1 MAATSIRERP
11 LLICLAFVQ
20 FTNVMDFMI
29 MMPLSPL
36 FTAEFGITPTQF
48 GVLVASYSIS
58 AGIISFASAFFV
70 DRFDRRKV
78 MLFSYAFFVLGTFA
92 CGFSPTYEILL
103 AARIFTGLF
112 GGVLSAVLLSVVG
125 DVVPYERRASAMG
138 IVMGGFAAASIL
150 GIPVGSF
157 VASHFSWHVPFFA
170 IGVMGVLVMVGIVK
184 LIPTMTGHIAEA
196 KKKNAWKNIVE
207 ILSASN
213 RLRALLLMTLLMF
226 GHFSIIAYMP
236 KYMVNNVGITK
247 EEVSYIYLAGG
258 LCSIVVLRIVGKL
271 SDRFGSFR
279 VFAVLSVL
287 ALIPIFLITNLPKE
301 SLAIVLVVTSTLF
314 IFGGSRG
321 VPCNTLITATAEP
334 HQRGGFLS
342 LNAATQ
348 QLAAGF
354 ATFLGGALIS
364 SGVKDTDP
372 IANYHHVG
380 WLAAIASLIAIPVAY
395 YVKPVSKKVVP
406 VAEEAQATET
416 IV

>member
-1 MAATSIRERP
+1 MTAKSIRERP

-36 FTAEFGITPTQF
+36 FTAEFGISPKQF
-48 GVLVASYSIS
+48 GFLVASYSIS

-92 CGFSPTYEILL
+92 CGLSPTYEMLL
-103 AARIFTGLF
+103 GARIFTGLF

-150 GIPVGSF
+150 GIPIGSF
-157 VASHFSWHVPFFA
+157 VATHFSWHVPFYA
-170 IGVMGVLVMVGIVK
+170 IGVMGVLVMIGIVM

-196 KKKNAWKNIVE
+196 KKRNAWKNIAE
-207 ILSASN
+207 ILSSSN
-213 RLRALLLMTLLMF
+213 RLRALLLMTLLML

-247 EEVSYIYLAGG
+247 EQVSLIYLAGG
-258 LCSIVVLRIVGKL
+258 LCSIVVLRVVGKL
-271 SDRFGSFR
+271 SDKFGSFK
-279 VFAVLSVL
+279 VFAVLSVC

-301 SLAIVLVVTSTLF
+301 GIAIVLVVTSTLF

-321 VPCNTLITATAEP
+321 VPCNTLITATAEA

-348 QLAAGF
+348 QLAAGV

-364 SGVKDTDP
+364 SGVNDTDP
-372 IANYHHVG
+372 ITNYHHVG
-380 WLAAIASLIAIPVAY
+380 WLAAAASLIAIPVAY
-395 YVKPVSKKVVP
+395 YVKPVSKKTIVEEVP
-406 VAEEAQATET
+406 VAEN
-416 IV
+416 V